1 MASSMIDL
9 NSLEN
14 STSNLNYFFNN
25 IMTSDLNPLN
35 KMEYEPWIFAVIG
48 SLLIGLSGVFPI
60 LILPIDDLEHMNSKK
75 ESSTTMKLLLS
86 FAVGGL
92 LGDVFLH
99 LLPEAWNYEHSH
111 SGTNGPC
118 MTCGLWVLAGLLVFV
133 VAEKAFNV
141 EMAESA
147 EEKAEKKEKSLANG
161 GASDVNANKVHPVLM
176 SGYLNLMANS
186 IDNFTH
192 GLAVGGSFLISMR
205 VGLLTTFAILIHEIP
220 HEVGDFAI
228 LLRAGFSKW
237 DATKAQLYT
246 SSAGLVG
253 ALTAITCSGV
263 TDEIEARTSWILPF
277 TAGGFLHI
285 GLVTILPE
293 LIREPSPRESL
304 KQLSALTLGV
314 VLMATLT
321 HLIEE

>member
-1 MASSMIDL
+1 MSTSML
-9 NSLEN
+9 GFNSFEN
-14 STSNLNYFFNN
+14 STSNINYFFNN
-25 IMTSDLNPLN
+25 IISSDMNPLN
-35 KMEYEPWIFAVIG
+35 QVEYEPWIFAVIG

-60 LILPIDDLEHMNSKK
+60 LIIPIDDLEHMNSKK
-75 ESSTTMKLLLS
+75 ESSTTLKLLLS

-99 LLPEAWNYEHSH
+99 LLPEAWTYEHTH
-111 SGTNGPC
+111 YGKNGPC
-118 MTCGLWVLAGLLVFV
+118 LTCGLWVLAGLLVFI

-141 EMAESA
+141 ER
-147 EEKAEKKEKSLANG
+147 EETSGDKSVQG
-161 GASDVNANKVHPVLM
+161 SDENANKVHAVQM

-246 SSAGLVG
+246 STAGLVG

-263 TDEIEARTSWILPF
+263 SDEVEARTSWILPF

-304 KQLSALTLGV
+304 KQLSALSLGV
-314 VLMATLT
+314 ILMATLT

>member
-1 MASSMIDL
+1 
-9 NSLEN
+9 
-14 STSNLNYFFNN
+14 
-25 IMTSDLNPLN
+25 
-35 KMEYEPWIFAVIG
+35 
-48 SLLIGLSGVFPI
+48 
-60 LILPIDDLEHMNSKK
+60 
-75 ESSTTMKLLLS
+75 MKLLLS

-99 LLPEAWNYEHSH
+99 LLPEAWTYEHTH
-111 SGTNGPC
+111 SNTNGPC
-118 MTCGLWVLAGLLVFV
+118 MTCGLWVLAGLLVFI

-141 EMAESA
+141 ERSEEG
-147 EEKAEKKEKSLANG
+147 EEKADKTNG
-161 GASDVNANKVHPVLM
+161 GSDVNANKVPHPVQM

-192 GLAVGGSFLISMR
+192 GLAVGGSFLISLR

-228 LLRAGFSKW
+228 LLRAGFTKW

-246 SSAGLVG
+246 SCAGLVG
-253 ALTAITCSGV
+253 ALTAISCSGV
-263 TDEIEARTSWILPF
+263 TDEVEARTSWILPF

-293 LIREPSPRESL
+293 LLRETSPRESL

-321 HLIEE
+321 HLLEE

>member
-1 MASSMIDL
+1 MSTLLEFSSFD
-9 NSLEN
+9 N
-14 STSNLNYFFNN
+14 STSNFNYFFNN
-25 IMTSDLNPLN
+25 IMTSELNPLN
-35 KMEYEPWIFAVIG
+35 QVEYEPWIFAVIG

-60 LILPIDDLEHMNSKK
+60 LIIPIDDLEHMNAKK
-75 ESSTTMKLLLS
+75 ESSTTLKLLLS

-99 LLPEAWNYEHSH
+99 LLPEAWSYEHTH
-111 SGTNGPC
+111 SATNGPC
-118 MTCGLWVLAGLLVFV
+118 MTCGLWVLAGLLVFI

-141 EMAESA
+141 EREES
-147 EEKAEKKEKSLANG
+147 EEDKALAAG
-161 GASDVNANKVHPVLM
+161 SDVNANKVNAVQM

-246 SSAGLVG
+246 STAGLVG
-253 ALTAITCSGV
+253 ALTAISTSGV
-263 TDEIEARTSWILPF
+263 SDEVEARTSWILPF

-293 LIREPSPRESL
+293 LLRETSPRESL
-304 KQLSALTLGV
+304 KQLSALSLGV